1 MQLRQDLGREDGWR
15 NGFRQ
20 PRWQD
25 SSHGRR
31 QLVRHPGG
39 RGAPG
44 NEVAFLVTS
53 GANFCGYGS
62 GAEFAGGE
70 SFAQRP
76 EGGPPQG
83 AAASCPVSARVDT
96 RGGPHTSSWERM
108 PKLVGNPRFNWTD
121 PRIRRSGL
129 FLSSL
134 PVGNPRFNWTDPR
147 IRRSGL
153 FLSSLLVGNPR
164 FNWTD
169 PRIRRSGLFLSVQT
183 ANLLA
188 GARLIGVTCFDWT
201 DPGIRRS
208 GLSPGVPLPGAPKM
222 SGRTASP

>member
-53 GANFCGYGS
+53 GASFRGRES

-76 EGGPPQG
+76 ESGPPQG

-96 RGGPHTSSWERM
+96 RGGPRTSPWEGM

-129 FLSSL
+129 FL
-134 PVGNPRFNWTDPR
+134 G
-147 IRRSGL
+147 
-153 FLSSLLVGNPR
+153 
-164 FNWTD
+164 
-169 PRIRRSGLFLSVQT
+169 VQI
-183 ANLLA
+183 AGLLA
-188 GARLIGVTCFDWT
+188 GARLTGDTCFDWT

-208 GLSPGVPLPGAPKM
+208 GLSLGVLVVDLGDLSGGLRKVRLQVVAGDQLPFLGLPN
-222 SGRTASP
+222 

>member
-25 SSHGRR
+25 SFHGRR

-83 AAASCPVSARVDT
+83 A
-96 RGGPHTSSWERM
+96 
-108 PKLVGNPRFNWTD
+108 L
-121 PRIRRSGL
+121 
-129 FLSSL
+129 
-134 PVGNPRFNWTDPR
+134 
-147 IRRSGL
+147 
-153 FLSSLLVGNPR
+153 
-164 FNWTD
+164 
-169 PRIRRSGLFLSVQT
+169 
-183 ANLLA
+183 LLA
-188 GARLIGVTCFDWT
+188 QSLREWILEE
-201 DPGIRRS
+201 
-208 GLSPGVPLPGAPKM
+208 
-222 SGRTASP
+222 GRTRARGKECQSLSGTSASTGQILG

>member
-53 GANFCGYGS
+53 GANFRGYRS

-96 RGGPHTSSWERM
+96 RGGPHTSPWERM
-108 PKLVGNPRFNWTD
+108 PPQHALHVLAPYLARQRCRGGRRPPRAPMGPEPLSLSGEGGGGSTES
-121 PRIRRSGL
+121 RSRRAHG
-129 FLSSL
+129 
-134 PVGNPRFNWTDPR
+134 RFTQVRAAMD
-147 IRRSGL
+147 
-153 FLSSLLVGNPR
+153 
-164 FNWTD
+164 
-169 PRIRRSGLFLSVQT
+169 
-183 ANLLA
+183 A
-188 GARLIGVTCFDWT
+188 
-201 DPGIRRS
+201 
-208 GLSPGVPLPGAPKM
+208 
-222 SGRTASP
+222 